1 MCDAVCKQVSLTN
14 RVTTV
19 YVDYMTTSRIET
31 GEQVVRGFAG
41 ALRTVR
47 LMTMAHGPAG
57 WVEVRWHLNDR
68 ELAGY
73 IRLAFDRTHGRYVAA
88 ELRLLDPTPEAL
100 RSLPLVKIIDAVNAS
115 DNIAVHVA
123 QHLRDPA
130 PKDLVRYFEKARS
143 GTGPVLPLERE
154 FRLSRPSGRR
164 LPDDF
169 YEQVARAYT
178 EAVAYG
184 LNPRKTLAADS
195 GTPADTVARWISEA
209 RKRGYLPPGQPGRI
223 TALSDTLR
231 AARAKRERR
240 THG

>member
-1 MCDAVCKQVSLTN
+1 VVCKQVALTN

-19 YVDYMTTSRIET
+19 YVDYMTTLPISM
-31 GEQVVRGFAG
+31 
-41 ALRTVR
+41 L
-47 LMTMAHGPAG
+47 HGPAG
-57 WVEVRWHLNDR
+57 WAEVRWQLDHR
-68 ELAGY
+68 ELTGY
-73 IRLAFDRTHGRYVAA
+73 IRLAFDKLEGRYVAA
-88 ELRLLDPTPEAL
+88 ELRLFDPTPETL
-100 RSLPLVKIIDAVNAS
+100 RSLPLLKIIDAINAS
-115 DNIAVHVA
+115 DIVALSVA
-123 QHLRDPA
+123 QHLRKPP

-164 LPDDF
+164 LPDSF

-184 LNPRKTLAADS
+184 LNPRKTLATDS

-209 RKRGYLPPGQPGRI
+209 RKRGHLPPGQPGRI

-231 AARAKRERR
+231 AARKKYERR
-240 THG
+240 TRG